1 MNLLEVRQNFIE
13 LSGRA
18 DLAETRDDSEDEND
32 LDTGADRFIQAAL
45 KTLDSEQDSP
55 VSEAHLVRTIN
66 AGDYLISFTGVKS
79 VSQIWIDNGT
89 DGLVELN
96 RYDMTDMRYWYPKL
110 GNESTGTPL
119 YYAPYPVVR
128 PAEQRVF
135 GLPVNFTGVYLMP
148 PADATFT
155 VTVVGMFQCA
165 MLESNL
171 DSNFWSVM
179 HPDILVQAAIRELE
193 FSYRNTAGA
202 KDSSIP
208 IDLKL
213 RGVDKDLVQREL
225 DSHPLM
231 VMEG

>member
-1 MNLLEVRQNFIE
+1 MDLLEIRQDFIE

-18 DLAETRDDSEDEND
+18 DLAETRDDSEDDCD
-32 LDTGADRFIQAAL
+32 LDTGADRYIQAAL

-66 AGDYLISFTGVKS
+66 AGDYLISFRGVKS
-79 VSQIWIDNGT
+79 VSQVWIDDGT
-89 DGLVELN
+89 DGLVELD
-96 RYDMTDMRYWYPKL
+96 RYNMTDMRYWYPKL
-110 GNESTGTPL
+110 GDTDIGTPA
-119 YYAPYPVVR
+119 YYAPYPVVS
-128 PAEQRVF
+128 PVEQRVF
-135 GLPVNFTGVYLMP
+135 GLPVDFTGIYLMP
-148 PADATFT
+148 PSDATFT
-155 VTVVGMFQCA
+155 VTVVGMFQCVT
-165 MLESNL
+165 LEHNH
-171 DSNFWSVM
+171 DTNFWSVM
-179 HPDILVQAAIRELE
+179 HPDILIQAAIRELE

-231 VMEG
+231 TMEG